1 MKDLEARTFQNIF
14 GYEYFV
20 RGVRKDKDKKTV
32 DYETVEMIN
41 GVNIRGQQ
49 LTATYDD
56 FMARLK

>member
-1 MKDLEARTFQNIF
+1 MKDLKARTFQNIY

-32 DYETVEMIN
+32 EMIN

-49 LTATYDD
+49 LTAIYDD
-56 FMARLK
+56 FKARIINAQ